1 MADVLQGNQAGHMAV
16 DNNRLIVTRDKA
28 AKKRYLDLLNKT
40 QKQYM
45 YKLDEKNRVVING
58 YHYDDSQNLPV
69 LVSDNPNGGY

>member
-1 MADVLQGNQAGHMAV
+1 MTKIQQ
-16 DNNRLIVTRDKA
+16 
-28 AKKRYLDLLNKT
+28 KRYLDLLNKT

-58 YHYDDSQNLPV
+58 YHYDDSQILPV